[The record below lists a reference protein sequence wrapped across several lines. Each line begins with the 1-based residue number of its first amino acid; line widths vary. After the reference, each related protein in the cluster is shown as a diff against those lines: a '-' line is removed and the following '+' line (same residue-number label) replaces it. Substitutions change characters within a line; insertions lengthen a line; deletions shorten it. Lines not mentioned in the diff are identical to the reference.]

1 MYTAK
6 TFTLEDA
13 ARLGYT
19 HEQVDRM
26 IDKINKMPKNHKFS
40 IGPVGCPEEHKL
52 LFRLEKYKNQ
62 GSKGFYMI
70 YRLVDDEVNK
80 QMVIARNPK
89 DLVLGILKRLEH
101 WERTLQAHRDV
112 QTYLNS
118 LGKERAEE
126 PYSESTEDSKPGFI
140 SKACTGIKQFFTR
153 PL

>member
-19 HEQVDRM
+19 PEQVDRM

-62 GSKGFYMI
+62 GSKGFYTV
-70 YRLVDDEVNK
+70 YRLVDDAVNK
-80 QMVIARNPK
+80 QMVVARNPK
-89 DLVLGILKRLEH
+89 DLVFGILKRLEH

-118 LGKERAEE
+118 VSTAEDV
-126 PYSESTEDSKPGFI
+126 PMQESTPEKGFLK
-140 SKACTGIKQFFTR
+140 KACTGIKQFFTR